1 MNPIFSSHF
10 LTTKELHNDFNMV
23 GYRKLKRDYLFF
35 LCFTTFEIIILI
47 LVGNYDLVGVGLF
60 ISFLMTVLYFG
71 TQKRIAVNYE
81 REIISAGKDRT
92 LRYEL
97 FDDKIVVTV
106 EGRERDFFY
115 DQITKLY
122 ETKQFLLLHLKHQLY
137 ITIEK
142 SSLNGS
148 PDEVKAFLLTK
159 CTQVKKKKFIDCS
172 NDKKWSL
179 IFLIALI
186 VVSVIGCI
194 VGYILK
200 FSAPF

>member
-1 MNPIFSSHF
+1 MNPIFSSQF
-10 LTTKELHNDFNMV
+10 LSTKELHNDFNMV
-23 GYRKLKRDYLFF
+23 NYRKLRRDYLFF

-47 LVGNYDLVGVGLF
+47 LTGNYDLVGFGLF
-60 ISFLMTVLYFG
+60 ISFLMTVLYFR

-81 REIISAGKDRT
+81 RELISVGKDRA
-92 LRYEL
+92 LSYEL
-97 FDDKIVVTV
+97 FDDKIVASV

-115 DQITKLY
+115 DQITKLC
-122 ETKQFLLLHLKHQLY
+122 ETKHFLLLHLKHQLF

-142 SSLNGS
+142 SGLNGS

-194 VGYILK
+194 VGYTLK
-200 FSAPF
+200 FSALF